1 MSVNSAPTNTTS
13 QSMRHSAEHSDT
25 PSISG
30 ANNRQTHIQQQQN
43 DNNGTICNYSNS
55 NVGQEKSYEQQT
67 LNDVNHMPHRMR
79 CKENL
84 IDCLN
89 VSGAI
94 KSGPKN
100 DVRILNVNEC
110 ENNTVE
116 KFKSNLHS
124 NAKYLKMVHFNAQG
138 LLEALSTYVR

>member
-1 MSVNSAPTNTTS
+1 
-13 QSMRHSAEHSDT
+13 
-25 PSISG
+25 
-30 ANNRQTHIQQQQN
+30 
-43 DNNGTICNYSNS
+43 
-55 NVGQEKSYEQQT
+55 
-67 LNDVNHMPHRMR
+67 MPHRMR

-138 LLEALSTYVR
+138 LLEGMHFEHICEITDRLNLDIILISETWLNKNVSNKMVAMKGFQIYRSDRNFSRELIKKRW